1 MPYHRGNTNSGYGK
15 KVKKN
20 STIYRILRSI
30 KYSFFGKERLFK
42 NFFEKHNNS

>member
-20 STIYRILRSI
+20 KKGKNKARRRKKQMSRK
-30 KYSFFGKERLFK
+30 KY
-42 NFFEKHNNS
+42 